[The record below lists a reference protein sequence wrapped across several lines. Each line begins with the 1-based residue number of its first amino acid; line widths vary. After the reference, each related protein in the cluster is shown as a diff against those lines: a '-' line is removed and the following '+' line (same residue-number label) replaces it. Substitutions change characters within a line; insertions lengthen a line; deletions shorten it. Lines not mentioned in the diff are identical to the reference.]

1 MILID
6 PSYILACASESYKN
20 AGISKSAYKKIKRW
34 IRKSPT
40 VEAILQAVSKADKV
54 DTVSFNDYMEIL
66 NERNAA
72 ISALVG
78 KCEYCKYV
86 MRDKDFD
93 VCHICCLSAAHKY
106 WEWRGVQDD
115 TK

>member
-40 VEAILQAVSKADKV
+40 VEGILHAVSKEDKA
-54 DTVSFNDYMEIL
+54 VSFNDYMEIL
-66 NERNAA
+66 TERNAA
-72 ISALVG
+72 ISDLAG

-86 MRDKDFD
+86 KRDKHFD
-93 VCHICCLSAAHKY
+93 ACNICCLSTAHKY
-106 WEWRGVQDD
+106 WEWRGVQDE
-115 TK
+115 TMQ